1 MHVKK
6 LRLLTPGPTPLYP
19 PAVRAMAGADIHHRT
34 ADFREL
40 YKRVLS
46 NLKHFMG
53 TANDVV
59 LFTASGTGAMEAA
72 ASNLF
77 TPGDKVL
84 VATAGKFGERWVQI
98 TRAFGLDATV
108 LEAPYGD
115 AVSPQRVADA
125 LKANPGIQG
134 VFVQATESSTGV
146 SHDIK
151 AMAEAVADTDTILV
165 ADAITGL
172 GTSHL
177 DIDGWGIDVVIGGS
191 QKAVMIPPGL
201 AFAALSAKAW
211 ERRENA
217 KQGYFYF
224 DLQKHRGAAE
234 TGESP
239 FTPATS
245 LMLGLDETL
254 RYIREVGPANLVE
267 NAQLLARATRDAAAA
282 LGLELF
288 AKATPAGAVTAIRSP
303 AGVDSGEIVK
313 QFRDRFGS
321 VIANGQGSMK
331 GQIFRIAHLGYFDFS
346 DLFGVIA
353 GLEIILQ
360 SLGRPVELGAGVSAV
375 QRVYLEAAAKPNDG

>member
-6 LRLLTPGPTPLYP
+6 LHLLTPGPTPLYP
-19 PAVRAMAGADIHHRT
+19 PAVRAMADADIHHRT

-40 YKRVLS
+40 YKRVLA

-59 LFTASGTGAMEAA
+59 LFAASGTGAMEAA
-72 ASNLF
+72 VSNLF
-77 TPGDKVL
+77 SPGDKVL

-98 TRAFGLDATV
+98 TKAFGLDVTV
-108 LEAPYGD
+108 LEAPYGN
-115 AVSPQRVADA
+115 AVPPQRLADA
-125 LKANPGIQG
+125 LKTNPVQG

-146 SHDIK
+146 SHDVK
-151 AMAEAVADTDTILV
+151 AMAEAVADTDAILI

-172 GTSHL
+172 GTSQL
-177 DIDGWGIDVVIGGS
+177 DIDGWGIDVAIGGS
-191 QKAVMIPPGL
+191 QKATMIPPGL

-211 ERRENA
+211 ARCESP

-224 DLQKHRGAAE
+224 DLQKHRVAGE

-239 FTPATS
+239 YTPATS
-245 LMLGLDETL
+245 LMLGLNETL
-254 RYIREVGPANLVE
+254 CYIREVGPANLVE
-267 NAQLLARATRDAAAA
+267 NAQLLARATREAAVA

-303 AGVDSGEIVK
+303 GGVDSGEIVK

-331 GQIFRIAHLGYFDFS
+331 GQIFRIAHLGYFDFA

-353 GLEIILQ
+353 GLEIILE
-360 SLGRPVELGAGVSAV
+360 SLGQPVEFGAGVSAV
-375 QRVYLEAAAKPNDG
+375 QRVYREAASAANDG

>member
-6 LRLLTPGPTPLYP
+6 LRLPTPGPTPLYP

-34 ADFREL
+34 AGFREL
-40 YKRVLS
+40 YKRVIA

-53 TANDVV
+53 TTNDVV

-77 TPGDKVL
+77 SAGDKVL
-84 VATAGKFGERWVQI
+84 VAAAGKFGERWVQI
-98 TRAFGLDATV
+98 VTAFGLDATV

-115 AVSPQRVADA
+115 AVSPQRLAGA
-125 LKANPGIQG
+125 LKADPGIQG
-134 VFVQATESSTGV
+134 VFVQATESSAGV
-146 SHDIK
+146 SHDVK
-151 AMAEAVADTDTILV
+151 AMAEAVAETDAILV
-165 ADAITGL
+165 VDAITGL

-177 DIDGWGIDVVIGGS
+177 DIDGWGIDVIIGGS
-191 QKAVMIPPGL
+191 QKAIMIPPGL
-201 AFAALSAKAW
+201 AFAALSPKAW
-211 ERRENA
+211 ARCKPA

-224 DLQKHRGAAE
+224 DLQKHRGAAKS
-234 TGESP
+234 GESP

-245 LMLGLDETL
+245 LILGLDETL
-254 RYIREVGPANLVE
+254 RYIREVGPENLVE
-267 NAQLLARATRDAAAA
+267 NAQLLARATREAA
-282 LGLELF
+282 LTLGLDLF

-331 GQIFRIAHLGYFDFS
+331 GEIFRIAHLGYFDFP

-360 SLGRPVELGAGVSAV
+360 SLGQPVEFGAGVSAV
-375 QRVYLEAAAKPNDG
+375 QRVYAEAAEAGNG

>member
-40 YKRVLS
+40 YKRVLA

-59 LFTASGTGAMEAA
+59 LFAASGTGAMEAA
-72 ASNLF
+72 VSNLF
-77 TPGDKVL
+77 SPGDKVL

-98 TRAFGLDATV
+98 TKAFGLDVTV
-108 LEAPYGD
+108 LEAPYGA
-115 AVSPQRVADA
+115 AVSPGRLTDA
-125 LKANPGIQG
+125 LKAEAGIQG

-146 SHDIK
+146 SHDVK
-151 AMAEAVADTDTILV
+151 AMAEGVAATDGILV

-191 QKAVMIPPGL
+191 QKATMIPPGL
-201 AFAALSAKAW
+201 AFAALSAEAW
-211 ERRENA
+211 ARCESP

-224 DLQKHRGAAE
+224 DLQKHRVAGE

-239 FTPATS
+239 YTPATS

-254 RYIREVGPANLVE
+254 RYIRKVGPATLVE
-267 NAQLLARATRDAAAA
+267 NAQLLARATREAAVA

-303 AGVDSGEIVK
+303 GGVDSGEIVE
-313 QFRDRFGS
+313 QFRERFGS

-331 GQIFRIAHLGYFDFS
+331 GEIFRIAHLGYFDFA

-353 GLEIILQ
+353 GLEIILESFGQ
-360 SLGRPVELGAGVSAV
+360 PVEFGAGVSAV
-375 QRVYLEAAAKPNDG
+375 QRVYQEAASQANDG

>member
-1 MHVKK
+1 MHVRK

-40 YKRVLS
+40 YKRVLA

-59 LFTASGTGAMEAA
+59 LFAASGTGAMEAA
-72 ASNLF
+72 VSNLF
-77 TPGDKVL
+77 SPGDKVL

-98 TRAFGLDATV
+98 TKAFGLDVTV
-108 LEAPYGD
+108 LEAPYGNG
-115 AVSPQRVADA
+115 VPPQRLADA
-125 LKANPGIQG
+125 LKTNPVQG

-146 SHDIK
+146 SLDVK
-151 AMAEAVADTDTILV
+151 AMAEAVAATDAILV

-177 DIDGWGIDVVIGGS
+177 DIDGWGIDVAIGGS
-191 QKAVMIPPGL
+191 QKATMIPPGL
-201 AFAALSAKAW
+201 AFAGLSAKAW
-211 ERRENA
+211 ARCESP

-224 DLQKHRGAAE
+224 DLQKHRRAGE

-239 FTPATS
+239 YTPATS

-254 RYIREVGPANLVE
+254 RYIRKVGPANLVE
-267 NAQLLARATRDAAAA
+267 NAQLLARATREAAVA

-303 AGVDSGEIVK
+303 GGVDSGEIVK

-331 GQIFRIAHLGYFDFS
+331 GQIFRIAHLGYFDFA

-353 GLEIILQ
+353 GLEIILE
-360 SLGRPVELGAGVSAV
+360 SLGQPVEFGAGVSAV
-375 QRVYLEAAAKPNDG
+375 QRVYREASSTANDG

>member
-40 YKRVLS
+40 YKRVLA

-53 TANDVV
+53 TAHDVV
-59 LFTASGTGAMEAA
+59 LFTASGTGAMEAT

-77 TPGDKVL
+77 SAGDKVL

-98 TRAFGLDATV
+98 VEAFGLDATV

-125 LKANPGIQG
+125 LKANPSIQG
-134 VFVQATESSTGV
+134 VYVQATESSTGV
-146 SHDIK
+146 SHDVK
-151 AMAEAVADTDTILV
+151 AMARAVAETDAILV
-165 ADAITGL
+165 VDAITGL

-177 DIDGWGIDVVIGGS
+177 DIDGWGIDVIIGGS
-191 QKAVMIPPGL
+191 QKAIMIPPGL
-201 AFAALSAKAW
+201 AFAALSPKAW
-211 ERRENA
+211 ARCESG

-224 DLQKHRGAAE
+224 DLRKHRGAAE

-245 LMLGLDETL
+245 LLLGLDETL

-267 NAQLLARATRDAAAA
+267 NAQLLARATREAAVA
-282 LGLELF
+282 LRLELF
-288 AKATPAGAVTAIRSP
+288 AKAKPAGALTAISPP
-303 AGVDSGEIVK
+303 AGVDSGEIVR

-321 VIANGQGSMK
+321 IIANGQGSTK
-331 GQIFRIAHLGYFDFS
+331 GKTFRIAHLGYFDFP

-360 SLGRPVELGAGVSAV
+360 SVGHPVEFGAGVSAV
-375 QRVYLEAAAKPNDG
+375 QRVYAEAAESNEN